1 MQGQKP
7 LVEPVRARESYLNH
21 NFVVHFHPLT
31 AYTINGTIYCTT
43 NSTKLCTIGGENML
57 AVNYSTIRNNLKG
70 FCDKVTDDYETV
82 IITRKDEKNVVLISL
97 EQYNAMQK
105 AIRNSQYLDM
115 IDKAM
120 GELEAGGFVTKTFE
134 ELADEEQ

>member
-1 MQGQKP
+1 
-7 LVEPVRARESYLNH
+7 
-21 NFVVHFHPLT
+21 
-31 AYTINGTIYCTT
+31 
-43 NSTKLCTIGGENML
+43 ML
-57 AVNYSTIRNNLKG
+57 AVNYSTIRNNLKD

-82 IITRKDEKNVVLISL
+82 IVTRKDEKNVVIISL

-115 IDKAM
+115 IDKSM